1 MPASAGTSECYFEEV
16 RVRFGDFILDT
27 DQRELLRGS
36 ESVHLP
42 PKALEA
48 LSILIERRPSAV
60 AQTDLYDRLW
70 PDTFVDK
77 SNLHNVIHQ
86 LRAVLGDGDHL
97 IIRTVYGFGFSFS
110 APAVD
115 NAPRSAGWQIVI
127 GDREFDLP
135 EGENIVGRDHNVA
148 VRIDSPSISRSHARI
163 IVSSDGATI
172 EDLGSKNGTALNGRR
187 VRDVRP
193 IADDDKVT
201 FGAIAAVFR
210 VVRTVKSTETVR

>member
-1 MPASAGTSECYFEEV
+1 M

-27 DQRELLRGS
+27 DRRELLSGS
-36 ESVHLP
+36 QSVHVP
-42 PKALEA
+42 PQALEA
-48 LSILIERRPSAV
+48 LAILVERRPSAV

-86 LRAVLGDGDHL
+86 LRAALEDSDHA

-110 APAVD
+110 APALD
-115 NAPRSAGWQIVI
+115 SAPRSAGWQIVI
-127 GDREFDLP
+127 ADREIDLQ
-135 EGENIVGRDHNVA
+135 EGENIVGREHNVA

-163 IVSSDGATI
+163 IVSGDGATI

-187 VRDVRP
+187 IRDVRP
-193 IADDDKVT
+193 IADGDRVT
-201 FGAIAAVFR
+201 FGTIAAVFHL
-210 VVRTVKSTETVR
+210 VRAAKSTETVR